1 MTKKANMLI
10 DSIILMMLVGAYRLR
25 LSYTIM
31 YMPAITT
38 VISYSNLYKVNLLN
52 LFLTGLG

>member
-52 LFLTGLG
+52 IFLTGLG

>member
-10 DSIILMMLVGAYRLR
+10 DSNILMMLVGAYRLR
-25 LSYTIM
+25 FNYTIM

-52 LFLTGLG
+52 IFLTGLG